1 MVIKLFNSKCQN
13 GLWKGLRNNLAERKI
28 NFFFFFFYRSL
39 VSIRISS
46 TILSTDFSVV
56 LIMISADDL

>member
-28 NFFFFFFYRSL
+28 NFFFFFYRSL

>member
-28 NFFFFFFYRSL
+28 NLFFYFYRSL